1 MRTRCHAGGPGYFC
15 LPMYKLL
22 RPLLFRLNPERAHHL
37 TFSMLEV
44 AKHIPGAL
52 AIVGGKRPPTQAAVE
67 VMGLQFP
74 GPVGL
79 AAGMDK
85 DAKHVDAL
93 ARIGFGFVEVGTLTP
108 VAQPGNERPRLFR
121 LKADHALINRM
132 GFNNGGV
139 QAAVERLRKRT
150 PGIVVGGNI
159 GKNKVTPNEQAINDY
174 VKCFEAL
181 HPVVD
186 YFVVNVS
193 SPNTPGLRALQEKGP
208 LLEILQELKHR
219 ADEHAVNGDKSLVN
233 SPASSHQSPTTIHH
247 SPFTIHHSPIT
258 IHQSPKPI
266 LLKIAPDLT
275 DEQLEDI
282 VAVVK
287 ESGIAGV
294 VATTTTISRAGL
306 KMPKAEVDA
315 LGAGGV
321 SGAPVRARSTEVVKY
336 LRARLPRPVVIIGVG
351 GIDSAE
357 AAMEKLD
364 AGADLVQVF
373 TGLIYEGPALL
384 KRINAAYA
392 VCRR

>member
-1 MRTRCHAGGPGYFC
+1 
-15 LPMYKLL
+15 MYKLL
-22 RPLLFRLNPERAHHL
+22 RPLLFLLSPEKAHHL
-37 TFSMLEV
+37 TFSLLEV
-44 AKHIPGAL
+44 AKQVPGAMAL
-52 AIVGGKRPPTQAAVE
+52 VGGVRPPKGAAVE
-67 VMGLQFP
+67 VMGLRFP

-85 DAKHVDAL
+85 DAAHVDAL

-121 LKADHALINRM
+121 LKADRALINRM

-139 QAAVERLRKRT
+139 QAAVARLRKRT
-150 PGIVVGGNI
+150 PGIIVGGNI
-159 GKNKVTPNEQAINDY
+159 GKNKVTPNEQALEDY

-208 LLEILQELKHR
+208 LLAILNELKRRDAAKALHR
-219 ADEHAVNGDKSLVN
+219 
-233 SPASSHQSPTTIHH
+233 
-247 SPFTIHHSPIT
+247 
-258 IHQSPKPI
+258 PI

-275 DEQLEDI
+275 DGQLDDI
-282 VAVVK
+282 VAVVR

-294 VATTTTISRAGL
+294 IATNTTIARDGL
-306 KMPKAEVDA
+306 TMPKAEVEA
-315 LGAGGV
+315 IGAGGL
-321 SGAPVRARSTEVVKY
+321 SGPPVRKRSTEVVRY
-336 LRARLPRPVVIIGVG
+336 LRERLPRPVVIIGVG

-357 AAMEKLD
+357 AAMEKLN

-373 TGLIYEGPALL
+373 TGLIYEGPGLL
-384 KRINAAYA
+384 RRINVAFAGR
-392 VCRR
+392 VGPRMGTDEHG